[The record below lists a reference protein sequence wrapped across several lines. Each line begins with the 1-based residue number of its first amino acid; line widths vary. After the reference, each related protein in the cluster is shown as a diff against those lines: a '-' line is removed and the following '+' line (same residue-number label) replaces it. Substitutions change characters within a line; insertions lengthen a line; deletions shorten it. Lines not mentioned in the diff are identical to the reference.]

1 MINLREVFEE
11 WRVQDDSGYCEVCHE
26 VNGEDKYSVDGV
38 TICAACLIDAGRW
51 EEFDELPLAVEVA
64 METLAEESE
73 RSLEEV
79 RAMEKELGAYWRA
92 TR

>member
-1 MINLREVFEE
+1 M
-11 WRVQDDSGYCEVCHE
+11 
-26 VNGEDKYSVDGV
+26 
-38 TICAACLIDAGRW
+38 TDAVLHITGILFIIPAVGTVW